1 MEDSGTSLSSTPND
15 TIAKEYNIPAAL
27 KFVISNIKIIVS
39 TQLTSE
45 NYAVWRSQILKLLT
59 TNGFSEFL
67 EQSASPPT
75 RFVDLPEGRQEIN
88 PKYREWVLVD
98 QNLAAAICSTISPA
112 ILPYVINLD
121 STSMIWVTI
130 ERRLQSSNRSRVIQ
144 LRNELHNIR
153 MNNQSMIQYLTQI
166 KSIADNLSAAGMNLD
181 QEDITL
187 YTLNG
192 LPSSYNAFKMSIRTM
207 LHPIDLDNLY
217 SLLISEEINIQADS
231 LRNTTLQESSTAL
244 YTYRGRGKRTR
255 GRNSSQTS
263 RTSSGQ
269 LVQCQ
274 ICNKK
279 GHTANNCWH
288 QSNLTVN
295 PPETQNTSSRAMIA
309 PTEQENQDWYLDSG
323 ASAHLTHSLD
333 NVSQAISYNGNDNI
347 TIGDGRNIPIAHSGK
362 GILPTP
368 SSKLKLQSLFHVPNL
383 SYNLLSIFQLTKDN
397 NVSVYFDTNGF
408 IIKDLK
414 TNHTILSGPSRKGL
428 YPISTI
434 KSSMNKKALA
444 AVSNPTSWWHQR
456 LGHTNYQTLRLVSNT
471 NKSLNILKNVSVCE
485 HCIASKGHKLIFS
498 HTASRSLTP
507 LQLIH
512 TDVWGPSPVS
522 SHQGFLYYVAFIDDF
537 SKFTWVFPIHNK
549 SDVFFQFVQF
559 KTQVEKQTNYQIKCL
574 RSDGGKE
581 YLNST
586 FANFLN
592 QHGIQHQTS
601 CPYTPEQNGS
611 AERKHRHLIE
621 MTRTLLH
628 TASMPY
634 TFWPD
639 AVLTASYIINRL
651 PSIHNNL
658 SSPLQLLYNK
668 QPNYTF
674 LKIFGCACF
683 SWIPPVQRHK
693 LEPRSRQCVFLG
705 YSSISKGYKCLDL
718 NTNKIVVSRHVIFD
732 ESKFPFQH
740 SAPQFT
746 IPEQMPSNPS
756 MLVPTHGAAP
766 PQTPKISQE
775 AVNLP
780 PNTSDRTGNT
790 PRETMQFSD
799 LPVTIPNLSKHPM
812 TTRLQSG
819 KLKPIQRLNLLHM
832 QESNTTDTMSDPTT
846 YQEASKHSHWRA
858 AMADEFYAL
867 QRQGTWDLVPLPPN
881 TSLLGSKWT
890 FRTKYNSDGTVARF
904 KARLVAQ
911 GNTQQYGVNYLETFS
926 PVAKFTTIRTFLTI
940 AIHYNWPVHQID
952 ITNAFLHGKLNE
964 TIFMKHPKGFEDD
977 TQPNY
982 VCKLKKTIYGLKQ
995 SPRMWFQMLSTHLQS
1010 IGFVA
1015 GKADSSMFLF
1025 SKDDVQLF
1033 MVIYVDDI
1041 LLTGNNNKMITS
1053 TINQLKT
1060 KFDMKH
1066 LGLAHSFLGIQIT
1079 RTNNSFFLSQSQ
1091 YANSIL
1097 DIAGMSQCK
1106 PLANPSYTKPPV
1118 PQAQEFLGN
1127 DPKLYRHLVGSLQYL
1142 TLTRPDISFA
1152 VNSLCQHMHNP
1163 MSLDFLF
1170 LHRLLRYI
1178 KGTLTYGLPITQG
1191 DLVLQSFSDADWA
1204 GDKDTRRSTT
1214 GYCTFLGH
1222 TLVSWSV
1229 KKQHTVARSS
1239 TEAEYKAIATA
1250 LTDIIWLRRLLLNFN
1265 ISLTRPTTLYCDS
1278 TSAIAL
1284 ANNPVFHA
1292 HTKHIE
1298 IDHYFIRDH
1307 INSKT
1312 VNIFPISKKDQ
1323 VADIFTKQLST
1334 SRYQLLRDKLTVHQ
1348 TP

>member
-1 MEDSGTSLSSTPND
+1 
-15 TIAKEYNIPAAL
+15 
-27 KFVISNIKIIVS
+27 
-39 TQLTSE
+39 
-45 NYAVWRSQILKLLT
+45 
-59 TNGFSEFL
+59 
-67 EQSASPPT
+67 
-75 RFVDLPEGRQEIN
+75 
-88 PKYREWVLVD
+88 
-98 QNLAAAICSTISPA
+98 
-112 ILPYVINLD
+112 
-121 STSMIWVTI
+121 
-130 ERRLQSSNRSRVIQ
+130 
-144 LRNELHNIR
+144 
-153 MNNQSMIQYLTQI
+153 MNNQSMVQYLTQI
-166 KSIADNLSAAGMNLD
+166 KTIADNLSAAGMNLD

-192 LPSSYNAFKMSIRTM
+192 LPSSYNAFKTSIRTM
-207 LHPIDLDNLY
+207 LQPIDLDNLY

-244 YTYRGRGKRTR
+244 YTFRGRGKRTR

-263 RTSSGQ
+263 RTNPGQ
-269 LVQCQ
+269 PVQCQ
-274 ICNKK
+274 ICNKR

-288 QSNLTVN
+288 RSNLTVN

-333 NVSQAISYNGNDNI
+333 NVSQATSYNGNDHI
-347 TIGDGRNIPIAHSGK
+347 TIGDGRNIPIAHSGN

-414 TNHTILSGPSRKGL
+414 TNHTILSGPSRRGL
-428 YPISTI
+428 YPISI
-434 KSSMNKKALA
+434 SKSPMNKKALA
-444 AVSNPTSWWHQR
+444 AVSNPASWWHQR
-456 LGHTNYQTLRLVSNT
+456 LGHTTHQTLRLVSNT
-471 NKSLNILKNVSVCE
+471 NKSLNIPKNVSVCE
-485 HCIASKGHKLIFS
+485 NCIASKGHKLVFS

-512 TDVWGPSPVS
+512 TDVWGPSPVP

-549 SDVFFQFVQF
+549 SDVFFKFVQF
-559 KTQVEKQTNYQIKCL
+559 KTQVEKQTNFQIKCL

-628 TASMPY
+628 TASMPC

-651 PSIHNNL
+651 PSIHNKL

-668 QPNYTF
+668 QPDYKF

-683 SWIPPVQRHK
+683 PWIPPAQRHK
-693 LEPRSRQCVFLG
+693 LEPRSRQCIFLG

-718 NTNKIVVSRHVIFD
+718 ITNKIVVSRHVIFD

-740 SAPQFT
+740 SDSQIT
-746 IPEQMPSNPS
+746 IPERMSSNPS
-756 MLVPTHGAAP
+756 MLVPTHAA
-766 PQTPKISQE
+766 
-775 AVNLP
+775 VHHN
-780 PNTSDRTGNT
+780 
-790 PRETMQFSD
+790 
-799 LPVTIPNLSKHPM
+799 SKHPM

-832 QESNTTDTMSDPTT
+832 QKSHTTDTLSDPTT

-881 TSLLGSKWT
+881 TSPLGSKWT

-940 AIHYNWPVHQID
+940 AIHFNWPVHQID
-952 ITNAFLHGKLNE
+952 ITNAFLHGNLNE
-964 TIFMKHPKGFEDD
+964 TIFMKQPKGFEDD
-977 TQPNY
+977 NQPNY
-982 VCKLKKTIYGLKQ
+982 VCKLNKTIYGLKQ
-995 SPRMWFQMLSTHLQS
+995 SPRMWFHMLSTHLQS

-1015 GKADSSMFLF
+1015 GKADSSMFIF

-1041 LLTGNNNKMITS
+1041 LLTGNKNEMITS
-1053 TINQLKT
+1053 TITQLKT

-1091 YANSIL
+1091 YANTIL
-1097 DIAGMSQCK
+1097 DTAGMSNCK
-1106 PLANPSYTKPPV
+1106 PLANPSYTKTPV
-1118 PQAQEFLGN
+1118 PLAQEVLGN

-1163 MSLDFLF
+1163 ISLDFL
-1170 LHRLLRYI
+1170 LLNRLLRYI
-1178 KGTLTYGLPITQG
+1178 RGTLTYGLPITQG
-1191 DLVLQSFSDADWA
+1191 DLVLQSFSDVDWA

-1229 KKQHTVARSS
+1229 KKQHTVERSS
-1239 TEAEYKAIATA
+1239 TEAEYRAIATA
-1250 LTDIIWLRRLLLNFN
+1250 LTYIIWLRRLLLDFN
-1265 ISLTRPTTLYCDS
+1265 ISLTMPTTLYCDS

-1292 HTKHIE
+1292 RTKHIE

-1312 VNIFPISKKDQ
+1312 VNIFPISTKDQ

-1334 SRYQLLRDKLTVHQ
+1334 SRYQILRDKLTVHQ
-1348 TP
+1348 KTISLRGCIKGYV